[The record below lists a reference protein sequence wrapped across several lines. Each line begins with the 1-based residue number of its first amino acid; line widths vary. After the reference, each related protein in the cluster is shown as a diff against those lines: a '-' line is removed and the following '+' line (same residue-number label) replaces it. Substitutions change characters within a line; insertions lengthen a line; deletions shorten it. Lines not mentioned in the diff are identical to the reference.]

1 MDLQDLYPDLIL
13 EEAKHPQNQGVLETA
28 DIIVT
33 EKVASCGDTAT
44 ICLSLDGEKISK
56 MMWQG
61 DGCAI
66 SRAGLSLLSVA
77 VENQPVKTVLAWTIE
92 DVLPLLH
99 MEQIAPGREQCLLLG
114 LRALQR
120 ALKQR
125 SPGQSA

>member
-1 MDLQDLYPDLIL
+1 MDLQDIYPELIL
-13 EEAKHPQNQGVLETA
+13 DEAKNPQNMGELESA
-28 DIIVT
+28 DVVVT
-33 EKVASCGDTAT
+33 EGVASCGDAAT
-44 ICLSLDGEKISK
+44 ISVTLDGEKISK

-77 VENQPVKTVLAWTIE
+77 VENQPVETVLGWTID
-92 DVLPLLH
+92 DVLSLLH

-120 ALKQR
+120 ALKQYR
-125 SPGQSA
+125 A